1 MEKEIIV
8 LGGIGHTD
16 RRNRDDG
23 RVLGRGGDC
32 LCTEKPHIERQTI
45 SDKESKI
52 IRLGEISNH
61 QWGVVV
67 SGRGILPTE
76 LAGQHKYPVIVVR
89 KWEKSKK
96 LE

>member
-8 LGGIGHTD
+8 LGGIGATD

-23 RVLGRGGDC
+23 RVLGRGGNC
-32 LCTEKPHIERQTI
+32 LLTEKSHSKRQTI
-45 SDKESKI
+45 GGKENKI

-67 SGRGILPTE
+67 SSKGILPTE
-76 LAGQHKYPVIVVR
+76 SMSQHKYPAIVVR
-89 KWEKSKK
+89 KWKRD
-96 LE
+96 